1 MTLYEQLGGEPALR
15 AILEDFYDRVF
26 SDVMIG
32 YLFRGQ
38 EKARLVRLELEH
50 TSKVLGGPH
59 VYTGRTMQK
68 AHAAHRILLGHFRR
82 RNKLLEDVLEAHAVP
97 APVREAWLAHARA
110 LEAAV
115 VGPVRRGAHC
125 DQDEDRR
132 RRA

>member
-15 AILEDFYDRVF
+15 AILTDFYDRVF
-26 SDVMIG
+26 ADLMIG

-38 EKARLVRLELEH
+38 DKARLVQLELEH

-59 VYTGRTMQK
+59 AYTGRTMQK
-68 AHAAHRILLGHFRR
+68 AHSTHRILLGHFRR
-82 RNKLLEDVLEAHAVP
+82 RNKLLEETLDAHGVPEA
-97 APVREAWLAHARA
+97 VREAWLAHARA

-115 VGPVRRGAHC
+115 VGPVRRGTHC

-132 RRA
+132 RRP